1 MNLKKPNPHLRKKEE
16 VNRKAIYWI
25 AGTSIAVIIIVST
38 LLILNV

>member
-25 AGTSIAVIIIVST
+25 AGSAIGLVLIISL
-38 LLILNV
+38 LLILEI